1 MFSEIIEGFIK
12 AFTTIIGFSILILS
26 IIIPIALMS
35 VNNNPAYLS
44 LWIILIP
51 ISSSIVLLILHYINE
66 WI

>member
-1 MFSEIIEGFIK
+1 MFSEIFEYLVK
-12 AFTTIIGFSILILS
+12 VLSTLIGFSMLVASILI
-26 IIIPIALMS
+26 PIGLMS

-51 ISSSIVLLILHYINE
+51 ISSSTVLLILHYIDE